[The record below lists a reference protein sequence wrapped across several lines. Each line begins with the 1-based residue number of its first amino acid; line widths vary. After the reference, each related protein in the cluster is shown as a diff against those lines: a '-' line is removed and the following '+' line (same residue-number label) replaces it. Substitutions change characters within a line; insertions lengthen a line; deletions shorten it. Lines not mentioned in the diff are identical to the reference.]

1 MDLATSTWA
10 LVVGIDQYQGKKIRP
25 LKGAARD
32 AVAAARWLR
41 SLGVPDEQI
50 LFHAHP
56 NPAAKQDVK
65 DLDLTVRGCTNDEL
79 VESILFLERS
89 KGTRLFIFLSGHG
102 LFEPTTG
109 PLFLTQDAREG
120 CMRNLGLNEYI
131 KFFMSFKF
139 PKQFLFLDGCL
150 NHPYRKTVR
159 QRLSAEGPPARIGT
173 YTERQATTLWACLAA
188 ENGETALEDE
198 KARRGLFLRY
208 LLEAVDPA
216 RPHPEVVRK
225 DPKNQA
231 VVVNLFYAVYKVAQQ
246 RVVEESIRKGRA
258 HHPGLGTY
266 GRRGQRPDSVILYT
280 LTPDAASS
288 LTSQPAP
295 ARTVTSRPYDDTHD
309 ADAHRPPPLPPEV
322 VGRER
327 EVHWLVTR
335 LQAGSGGPILVRGP
349 RGIGKSTVCLV
360 ALRDPDVEHR
370 FGPRRYH
377 VGCDG
382 VESRDGVV
390 TELARALGASWAG
403 EDASAYVR
411 TRLTKPSLVVLD
423 GLDLACTSDAAATE
437 ALLADIA
444 DAPEVTLV
452 ATLRGD
458 RSPSGLRWEELSVG
472 RLDADAARRLF
483 LGVSGDRYSDDPQL
497 DELVETQDGVPL
509 ALERL
514 AYLAEAEADLERLL
528 PTTRAALKGSQAQA
542 DAAVHAALELSLK
555 DPRLEPAGLRLLRV
569 LALLP
574 DGLPRDRVTELLPDI
589 GEDAM
594 ALVQRVGLAD
604 DDGRRMH
611 ARQDVR
617 EHLLGRADSNPPD
630 VDVLVESVLA
640 QVAAYAPLVGGVGG
654 AGAAASLAE
663 EIRNVTTVLQKG
675 LRTGRALECV
685 VAAIELGG
693 FLRFSGLGS
702 VAVLKAA
709 RATAIE
715 AGAMRLHAQCER
727 ALADISLYRSSYKEA
742 RARYTSGEQLLAD
755 PGKPDPAEAEAVARM
770 GAVVPLDPA
779 VGRAVCIKG
788 IGHVALARH
797 EYDVAARRYVESLE
811 LCRGIGE
818 HLGEADNLAALADVA
833 MALGEYDRARRLYAQ
848 AEELYKSISHARGIA
863 NCIAAEA
870 DVHLVRRRL
879 QRARRGYEEAH
890 PLFAEIGHVHGEGKC
905 FKGRGD
911 VALRQRRTEEA
922 IDAYQSA
929 LGCYEQVG
937 DVLPQV
943 QCLDGL
949 VEAYQ
954 RKGEVDRRREAL
966 ERKWELERELV
977 RSPPAAEQAREL
989 LTAVSDGP
997 GPRTPPPTPAAGS
1010 STPRRRAP

>member
-1 MDLATSTWA
+1 MDLAKSTWA
-10 LVVGIDQYQGKKIRP
+10 LVAGIDQYQGKRIRP

-32 AVAAARWLR
+32 AVAAVTWLR
-41 SLGVPDEQI
+41 SLGVPDGQI

-56 NPAAKQDVK
+56 SPAAKQDVD
-65 DLDLTVRGCTNDEL
+65 DLGIRVRGCTNDEL
-79 VESILFLERS
+79 VDSILHLERS
-89 KGTRLFIFLSGHG
+89 KGARLFVFLSGHG

-150 NHPYRKTVR
+150 NHPYRRTVR

-173 YTERQATTLWACLAA
+173 YTERKATTMWACLAA

-216 RPHPEVVRK
+216 QPHPEVVRK
-225 DPKNQA
+225 DPRSQA

-246 RVVEESIRKGRA
+246 RVVEESKRKGRA

-266 GRRGQRPDSVILYT
+266 GLRSQRPDSVILYT
-280 LTPDAASS
+280 FTPEAASK
-288 LTSQPAP
+288 LASQPAP
-295 ARTVTSRPYDDTHD
+295 AETVTSRPYVDTHGAATHRLPSLR
-309 ADAHRPPPLPPEV
+309 ADV
-322 VGRER
+322 VGRQRKVDE
-327 EVHWLVTR
+327 LVTR
-335 LQAGSGGPILVRGP
+335 LLAEPSGPVLVLGP
-349 RGIGKSTVCLV
+349 RGIGKGTVCLV
-360 ALRDPDVEHR
+360 ALHDPRVADR

-423 GLDLACTSDAAATE
+423 GLDLAWRLETEATE

-444 DAPEVTLV
+444 EAPGVTLV
-452 ATLRGD
+452 ATLSGD

-472 RLDADAARRLF
+472 PLDAEAARSLF
-483 LGVSGDRYSDDPQL
+483 LGVSSDRHKDDPHL
-497 DELVETQDGVPL
+497 DDLVATLGGVPL
-509 ALERL
+509 ALERI
-514 AYLAEAEADLERLL
+514 AYLAEPEVDLGRLL
-528 PTTRAALKGSQAQA
+528 EATRAALEGSQAQA
-542 DAAVHAALELSLK
+542 DAAVHAALAQSLS
-555 DPRLEPAGLRLLRV
+555 DPRLTPAALRLLRV

-574 DGLPRDRVTELLPDI
+574 DGLPRDRVPELLPDI
-589 GEDAM
+589 GATGTM
-594 ALVQRVGLAD
+594 ALVQRLGLAD

-617 EHLLGRADSNPPD
+617 EHLLGQAGSNPRD
-630 VDVLVESVLA
+630 VDNLVDSVLT

-685 VAAIELGG
+685 AAAIELGG

-709 RATAIE
+709 RATAAE
-715 AGAMRLHAQCER
+715 EGAVRLRAQCER

-742 RARYTSGEQLLAD
+742 RERYTSGEQLLTD
-755 PGKPDPAEAEAVARM
+755 PGEPNPAEAEAVARM
-770 GAVVPLDPA
+770 GAVVSLNPA

-788 IGHVALARH
+788 IGHVALARQ

-818 HLGEADNLAALADVA
+818 QLGEADNLAGLADVA
-833 MALGEYDRARRLYAQ
+833 MALGEHKTARRLYAQ
-848 AEELYKSISHARGIA
+848 AEQLYKSISHARGIA

-870 DVHLVRRRL
+870 DVHLVQRRL
-879 QRARRGYEEAH
+879 ERARRGYEEAH

-911 VALRQRRTEEA
+911 AALRQRRWEEA
-922 IDAYQSA
+922 IDAYRSA
-929 LGCYEQVG
+929 RGCYEQVG
-937 DVLPQV
+937 DVLRQV
-943 QCLDGL
+943 QCLAGL

-954 RKGEVDRRREAL
+954 RKGEVDRQREAL
-966 ERKWELERELV
+966 ERAWELQQELV
-977 RSPPAAEQAREL
+977 RSPPAAEQARRL
-989 LTAVSDGP
+989 LRLHGS
-997 GPRTPPPTPAAGS
+997 PPMPADAS